1 MSFSLNVESFG
12 QYSDLTYLVGLVAV
26 LLTSQA
32 VYRLFLSP
40 TASVPGPWWARLTSL
55 PLLYATF
62 KGYRSRF
69 ADDLLRKYNTTVV
82 VIAPNQVHTSDEEAI
97 KVIYDRKAV
106 KTRFYANM
114 GSWKGV
120 KSTLGILDYPTA
132 STTRNN
138 LIKCFQNKNLD
149 ILSTNIDGHVRHFVD
164 CIALQVRENKPVE
177 CLFWFRLLAL
187 DIVTDVLWA
196 EQTNLLQDAAKGN
209 VNSLF
214 LRRFHA
220 FSKYNAL
227 RSFIPGLDL
236 FVTMFGN
243 DTWKGYR
250 RDLNDLDQT
259 ACAAL
264 QRWEKANANGQSS
277 HERDVLSMLANLN
290 DHSEASKRIRPNE
303 IPAYLVE
310 MLAAG
315 SSTTSTTAT
324 LFCHEMALNPKLQ
337 QELHNVLRATFH
349 DPNDIKLSVAQE
361 IPLLRAAVRETM
373 RFYPVIPGPL
383 ERRLG
388 TDCPIRSA
396 NLSLPKGVIAS
407 GAAFTQ
413 SRREDIFTRCN
424 EFLPKRWLSE
434 DDSDEDKA
442 RLARMTQNWIPFGTG
457 ARSCPG
463 SNLALNEL
471 HLMLAAVIRRFRV
484 SLPHENDGKPFVRG
498 HVPTHDHFTSAP
510 QLGSVWLRFEEIGD

>member
-1 MSFSLNVESFG
+1 MSMPYNVKDFSKLELLSGFSGFIV
-12 QYSDLTYLVGLVAV
+12 V
-26 LLTSQA
+26 LLLSQG
-32 VYRLFLSP
+32 VYRLFFSP
-40 TASVPGPWWARLTSL
+40 TARVSGPWWARLTSL

-62 KGYRSRF
+62 RGHRSQF
-69 ADDLLRKYNTTVV
+69 ADNLLRKYQTSVV

-97 KVIYDRKAV
+97 KIIYDRKAV

-149 ILSTNIDGHVRHFVD
+149 ILSANINKHVRQFVD
-164 CIALQVRENKPVE
+164 CLSNQANLDKPVE

-196 EQTNLLQDAAKGN
+196 EQTNLLQDAAKGDVDN
-209 VNSLF
+209 LF

-227 RSFIPGLDL
+227 RSFIPGMDL
-236 FVTMFGN
+236 FVKLLGN
-243 DTWKGYR
+243 ATWKGYR
-250 RDLNDLDQT
+250 RDLNDLDKT

-264 QRWEKANANGQSS
+264 QRWEEANDKNQSS

-290 DHSEASKRIRPNE
+290 DHTDPTKRIRREE

-315 SSTTSTTAT
+315 SSTTSTTAA

-337 QELHNVLRATFH
+337 EELRDTLRGTFP
-349 DPNDIKLSVAQE
+349 DPNDISLSLAQD
-361 IPLLRAAVRETM
+361 IPLLRAALRETM
-373 RFYPVIPGPL
+373 RLYPVIPGPL

-396 NLSLPKGVIAS
+396 NVMLPKGVVAS

-413 SRREDIFTRCN
+413 SRREDIFAQADQW
-424 EFLPKRWLSE
+424 LPKRWMTE
-434 DDSDEDKA
+434 DDSEEAKA
-442 RLARMTQNWIPFGTG
+442 QSERMRQNWIPFGTG
-457 ARSCPG
+457 SRACPG

-471 HLMLAAVIRRFRV
+471 HLMLAAVFRRFEV
-484 SLPHENDGKPFVRG
+484 KLPKETDQKSFVTG
-498 HVPTHDHFTSAP
+498 HVPTFDHFTAAP
-510 QLGSVWLRFEEIGD
+510 QLGSIWLRFEESG